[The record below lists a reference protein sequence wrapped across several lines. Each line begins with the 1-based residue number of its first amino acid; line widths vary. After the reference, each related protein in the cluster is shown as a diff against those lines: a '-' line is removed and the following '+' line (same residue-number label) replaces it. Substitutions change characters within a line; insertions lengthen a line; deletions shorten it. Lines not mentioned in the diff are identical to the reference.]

1 VPKEPKCLVCIDPAT
16 RVAVNELRSQ
26 KCSIRDI
33 ASRVNR
39 SRASVAR
46 HLKHAEIPGRDSSA
60 PSGRKSA
67 QARRSVAGRCL
78 VCGLSS
84 SATDSESLLRRAER
98 LLWLAETI
106 AAQAQRD
113 DDARLALQAVDRAR
127 AAMDTMM
134 RATGLSGG
142 DQVNINVDAR
152 TIAATKVAAFS
163 EAELR
168 LLAEGKPIPALTGGK
183 IGTPLRDAEGVH
195 SS

>member
-1 VPKEPKCLVCIDPAT
+1 
-16 RVAVNELRSQ
+16 
-26 KCSIRDI
+26 
-33 ASRVNR
+33 
-39 SRASVAR
+39 
-46 HLKHAEIPGRDSSA
+46 
-60 PSGRKSA
+60 
-67 QARRSVAGRCL
+67 
-78 VCGLSS
+78 
-84 SATDSESLLRRAER
+84 

-134 RATGLSGG
+134 RATGLIGG